1 MLLLSTDE
9 ILWMPYTTTKQKIIK
24 NLVCRKW
31 NWYKLKLNNHEWK
44 SNQCL
49 NSVFL
54 AYDGRT
60 MQARIININES
71 SCFSWSHSAHI
82 CLMIV
87 LCCHRKQLS
96 LVILIQ
102 ICIHQFHDL
111 SFFSFFLPE
120 IFQRT
125 QQHRK
130 KFPGCLL
137 FVFFPL
143 LCSVA
148 VWSTTEMPM
157 IFLQCTYNISIYAVR
172 I

>member
-1 MLLLSTDE
+1 MLLLSNDE

-96 LVILIQ
+96 FLL
-102 ICIHQFHDL
+102 
-111 SFFSFFLPE
+111 FFLPE
-120 IFQRT
+120 IFKRT
-125 QQHRK
+125 KQHWK

-157 IFLQCTYNISIYAVR
+157 IFSQCTYNISIYAVR

>member
-111 SFFSFFLPE
+111 YIFFFY
-120 IFQRT
+120 
-125 QQHRK
+125 RK
-130 KFPGCLL
+130 SSKGPNNIGRNSLDAYYFY
-137 FVFFPL
+137 FFPAFAL
-143 LCSVA
+143 
-148 VWSTTEMPM
+148 
-157 IFLQCTYNISIYAVR
+157 
-172 I
+172 